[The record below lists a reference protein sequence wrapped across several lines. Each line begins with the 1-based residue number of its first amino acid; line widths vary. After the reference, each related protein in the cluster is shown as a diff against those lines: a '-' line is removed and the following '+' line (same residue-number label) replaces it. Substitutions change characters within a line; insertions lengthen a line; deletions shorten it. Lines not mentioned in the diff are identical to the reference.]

1 MDELY
6 FQTQN
11 NIGNVIKRKRSA
23 MHLSQQQ
30 LSEGICSQ
38 PLISAIENGTYMPNA
53 LLLFQLCSRLQID
66 INETFFRQFPT
77 NKFFN
82 DLDSSCR
89 NQDFNKM
96 NEILKKMD
104 YTLKEFNVPELQ
116 LLNFFKVTLAFR
128 THKGFKKSVLDL
140 EQILNLSY
148 YPGKRNISVEERLLL
163 AQLGF
168 FSRLNQ
174 NFIEDENLF
183 NLALYNIYKVNT
195 YSEHLNVVFLLYL
208 ITISVTQDFNAFKK
222 NALKAITF
230 ISENKSHYLLSSIF
244 YIIWQKGIE
253 TSHMQDAKRA
263 HEQFILLD
271 ELFHEP
277 LLNFS

>member
-96 NEILKKMD
+96 NEILKKW
-104 YTLKEFNVPELQ
+104 
-116 LLNFFKVTLAFR
+116 
-128 THKGFKKSVLDL
+128 
-140 EQILNLSY
+140 
-148 YPGKRNISVEERLLL
+148 
-163 AQLGF
+163 
-168 FSRLNQ
+168 
-174 NFIEDENLF
+174 
-183 NLALYNIYKVNT
+183 
-195 YSEHLNVVFLLYL
+195 
-208 ITISVTQDFNAFKK
+208 TI
-222 NALKAITF
+222 
-230 ISENKSHYLLSSIF
+230 
-244 YIIWQKGIE
+244 
-253 TSHMQDAKRA
+253 R
-263 HEQFILLD
+263 
-271 ELFHEP
+271 
-277 LLNFS
+277 